1 MFVFPI
7 IGVGLSQPAAAR
19 SFPAPGGLVLEKGGI
34 EAGVSLDFFSGANF
48 FDEEG
53 TGREASNGIS
63 FTQGRATFGVGYG
76 LTSGLTVRAFLP
88 VTRREYTY
96 IEAGYHSEDCYCLG
110 QTTQVDFIFPA
121 PAALES
127 TGMGDVTLEASYQV
141 FSLAENR
148 PEFAVRAGTK
158 LAVGSDE
165 VNYHRHE
172 ANLGDGQHDLILGLD
187 GKGDMEWLVYDVSL
201 EYRVRFEGSY
211 RISDLVSGIEQS
223 FYPRY
228 DPGDE
233 FSANGGCAL
242 TYRQLTLGVSAHY
255 IYTGQSKTW
264 LEDIFETEMEG
275 GYYFGVTPGIGVL
288 PSEDSLV
295 SLSIE
300 VPLWGKN
307 YPRDVPYFHYRFQM
321 SFLYRL

>member
-1 MFVFPI
+1 M
-7 IGVGLSQPAAAR
+7 
-19 SFPAPGGLVLEKGGI
+19 
-34 EAGVSLDFFSGANF
+34 
-48 FDEEG
+48 
-53 TGREASNGIS
+53 
-63 FTQGRATFGVGYG
+63 
-76 LTSGLTVRAFLP
+76 
-88 VTRREYTY
+88 
-96 IEAGYHSEDCYCLG
+96 
-110 QTTQVDFIFPA
+110 
-121 PAALES
+121 
-127 TGMGDVTLEASYQV
+127 
-141 FSLAENR
+141 
-148 PEFAVRAGTK
+148 
-158 LAVGSDE
+158 
-165 VNYHRHE
+165 
-172 ANLGDGQHDLILGLD
+172 
-187 GKGDMEWLVYDVSL
+187 SL